1 MVFIFSL
8 KALDM
13 RQKLI
18 YVKSQNQWLV
28 EYSSVSLLMVN
39 QNMWLWI
46 LKQLISVS
54 NCLNKL
60 AISRYYVDLC

>member
-1 MVFIFSL
+1 
-8 KALDM
+8 M

-18 YVKSQNQWLV
+18 YVKSQIQWLV
-28 EYSSVSLLMVN
+28 EYPSLSLLMVN

-60 AISRYYVDLC
+60 VISRYHVEHI